1 MRAWIRKNKFKFS
14 VLLFIATLLFI
25 YAVTSI
31 GLLLFSRWGENIAT
45 PLSATEA
52 VSHEKNSI
60 RMIDNGLASI
70 YERLQ
75 LIASAQKSIE
85 LEFFIFDIDQASR
98 LITQALVEKAK
109 QGVKVR
115 ISVDFSAPVFQL
127 QPIYAGFMK
136 EHGIEVRYYNTSAL
150 YRIVSNQHR
159 SHRKLL
165 IVDGDKL
172 ISGGRNIAN
181 DYFDLGEHYNFLDT
195 DIEVRGPVVQN
206 ALASFDLYWN
216 SDMTIS
222 SDRFTG
228 SQDEAD
234 IKKARDY
241 FEINENDVTTLKKIN
256 SDGATAYARG
266 TDHECNDLAFVTD
279 SPGRNEASRKV
290 FAAIAKTLAEA
301 KNEVYAESPYFIL
314 RNGGLDV
321 VKDLQSRGVKLTV
334 LTNSLF
340 STDAS
345 YAVAAL
351 FLRKE
356 KIAET
361 GLSLYAFHGDAV
373 AGQSSHPDG
382 RWGIH
387 AKRAVI
393 DNDTVMVGTYNLDPR
408 SANLNSELAFVCR
421 GNKAF
426 AADIKSSIEARIKQS
441 DLIMSEG
448 HVKTEQSLI
457 KRVDIWPL
465 MQFYILV
472 PIADLFDFLL

>member
-1 MRAWIRKNKFKFS
+1 MRAWARKNKLKFS
-14 VLLFIATLLFI
+14 LLLFLLTIFFVYI
-25 YAVTSI
+25 VTSV
-31 GLLLFSRWGENIAT
+31 GLMVFSRWGENIET
-45 PLSATEA
+45 PPSATEA
-52 VSHEKNSI
+52 VSRDQNSI
-60 RMIDNGLASI
+60 RMIDNGLASL
-70 YERLQ
+70 YQRLQ
-75 LIASAQKSIE
+75 LIAGAQKSIE

-98 LITQALVEKAK
+98 LITQALVERA
-109 QGVKVR
+109 QHGVKVR

-136 EHGIEVRYYNTSAL
+136 EHGIEVRYYNTSAI
-150 YRIVSNQHR
+150 YRIVSSQHR
-159 SHRKLL
+159 SHRKFL

-172 ISGGRNIAN
+172 ITGGRNIAN
-181 DYFDLGEHYNFLDT
+181 DYFDLGEQFNFLDA

-222 SDRFTG
+222 SDHFTG

-234 IKKARDY
+234 IKKARGY
-241 FEINENDVTTLKKIN
+241 FEINESDEGTLKRIY
-256 SDGATAYARG
+256 SEGATAYARS
-266 TDHECNDLAFVTD
+266 TDHVCEDLTFVTD

-290 FAAIAKTLAEA
+290 FNAITKVLSEAKT
-301 KNEVYAESPYFIL
+301 EVYAESPYFIL

-321 VKDLQSRGVKLTV
+321 VKDLQTRNVKLTV
-334 LTNSLF
+334 LTNSLY

-351 FLRKE
+351 YRRLE
-356 KIAET
+356 NIAET

-373 AGQSSHPDG
+373 AGQSSRQEG

-393 DNDTVMVGTYNLDPR
+393 DNETVMVGTYNLDPR

-421 GNKAF
+421 GNKDF
-426 AADIKSSIEARIKQS
+426 AADIKSSIEARIQQA
-441 DLIMSEG
+441 DLITGGG
-448 HVKTEQSLI
+448 HIEANNSLL
-457 KRVDIWPL
+457 KRVGTWPL
-465 MQFYILV
+465 IQFYILV